1 MSISLKQIR
10 RGTAIL
16 ALGASTS
23 VVAGCAS
30 TISTE
35 QEMQLGAQYSAEIN
49 QQLPIVQ
56 DPTIHRYINQLG
68 SSISERVDPRGIPYT
83 FYVVNSD
90 VVNAFAVPGG
100 YIYINRGLID
110 RAENLSELAGV
121 MAHEIGHVVERHSVE
136 QMAKMQQAQL
146 GVALG
151 TILLGQP
158 SQVAQLGVNVVGS
171 AIFSGFSR
179 DAEREADMDA
189 VQFLVL
195 SGIDPR
201 GIVTFFNELLAEQER
216 QPGALE
222 QWFSTHPLT
231 TERIENVQAAIA
243 ALPAG
248 TLNNV
253 TTDTPA
259 FQEFKRRVRSLPAP
273 PS

>member
-10 RGTAIL
+10 QGAAVL

-56 DPTIHRYINQLG
+56 DPTVHRYINQLG
-68 SSISERVDPRGIPYT
+68 SSISGRVDPRGIPYT

-100 YIYINRGLID
+100 YVYINRGLIE
-110 RAENLSELAGV
+110 RADNVSELAGV

-136 QMAKMQQAQL
+136 QMAKMQQAQV

-158 SQVAQLGVNVVGS
+158 SQVAALGVNALGS
-171 AIFSGFSR
+171 AIFAGFSR

-201 GIVTFFNELLAEQER
+201 GMVTFFNKLLAERESS
-216 QPGALE
+216 PSAVE

-231 TERIENVQAAIA
+231 TERIDNVQAAIDQ
-243 ALPAG
+243 LPAG
-248 TLNNV
+248 TLSNLA
-253 TTDTPA
+253 TDTRA
-259 FQEFKRRVRSLPAP
+259 FQEFKSRVRSLPAP